1 MKKCL
6 KHWPSSIAH
15 TRAFKCLTAFGGVVA
30 DEKMVKDMMNEALNR
45 MKQKNGWNDE
55 ETLEQFG
62 VFVQANF
69 PEIWEAAGKKVTA
82 LDEED
87 FDFFSASWEVTETRR
102 GSSGKGEEWVGMLIG
117 YDGERDTMERQRN
130 LAVESAR
137 ANISQT
143 LRYGIKMNER
153 IIKIGRC
160 FERDGKWHI
169 VDGNDTTIH
178 TEDAKAEKPR
188 WVIPLDAS
196 NICLLRDD
204 NKPKTAYMPKRT
216 WLFVGNRKASFMEEG
231 PLPEIM
237 PLECSFGAADVDLQ
251 LLRPITFKAEMES
264 AWNDENRKILKALD
278 IAPDYGLDWVDE
290 ANLAT
295 ATRMFSPDQY
305 LAQFTPV
312 VDLGEVFDYH
322 MQHRVILQSGR
333 DFGPIFAV
341 TGVVDYIDHDGK
353 ENQYT
358 EGGYKHA
365 LTIASQSLRRDDP
378 NASMWVDVSRRLVN
392 DHHAFKVKKADGWHD
407 YTKGSRVWA
416 IVRTRSWEA
425 TSGDLNINMDAKAV
439 YAMPLRS
446 IVAPK
451 IDADVN
457 SLSHLDMGYDQ

>member
-1 MKKCL
+1 MVRHLNGVL
-6 KHWPSSIAH
+6 KQPRSHEEVLEALALLDS
-15 TRAFKCLTAFGGVVA
+15 TYEAFKCLTAFGGVVA

-69 PEIWEAAGKKVTA
+69 PEIWEAAGKKVLA

-160 FERDGKWHI
+160 FERDGKWHV
-169 VDGNDTTIH
+169 VDSNDTTIH

-216 WLFVGNRKASFMEEG
+216 WLFVGNRKTSFMEEG
-231 PLPEIM
+231 PLPDIM

-251 LLRPITFKAEMES
+251 LLRPSPSRPRWSLHGTTRTEKFSRHWTSRPTTVWTGWMRPTSPLPLACSLPSTSLNSPPLWTWERCSIPHATPSPSFSRAE
-264 AWNDENRKILKALD
+264 
-278 IAPDYGLDWVDE
+278 
-290 ANLAT
+290 T
-295 ATRMFSPDQY
+295 
-305 LAQFTPV
+305 
-312 VDLGEVFDYH
+312 
-322 MQHRVILQSGR
+322 SGR
-333 DFGPIFAV
+333 FSLSGVREHRPRWQGEPIHRGLQ
-341 TGVVDYIDHDGK
+341 TRLDDC
-353 ENQYT
+353 Q
-358 EGGYKHA
+358 
-365 LTIASQSLRRDDP
+365 SSLRRDDP

-392 DHHAFKVKKADGWHD
+392 DLRLQGQ
-407 YTKGSRVWA
+407 SRW
-416 IVRTRSWEA
+416 
-425 TSGDLNINMDAKAV
+425 
-439 YAMPLRS
+439 
-446 IVAPK
+446 
-451 IDADVN
+451 
-457 SLSHLDMGYDQ
+457 